1 MEYLSLRNVGIACGV
16 GFLGYCVYFDHK
28 RRSHPTYKER
38 VKARREAEQRE
49 RDSEEEIVLPPAHDK
64 KALEKFFVTEVEK
77 GEELIQAGD
86 YDRAVKHLSYA
97 VVLCPQP
104 QQLLAYMKESLPV
117 QAYLKLVKYLEVANE
132 RVNEAFN
139 KSRLSE
145 EDVE

>member
-1 MEYLSLRNVGIACGV
+1 MEYLTFRNVGLACGL

-28 RRSHPTYKER
+28 RRSHPTYKDR
-38 VKARREAEQRE
+38 VRARRELE
-49 RDSEEEIVLPPAHDK
+49 RTKQETEDDIVLPPASDK
-64 KALEKFFVTEVEK
+64 RALEKFFVTEVEK

-104 QQLLAYMKESLPV
+104 QELLRYMKESLPP
-117 QAYLKLVKYLEVANE
+117 QAYVKLVKYLEVANE
-132 RVNEAFN
+132 KVNEAFK
-139 KSRLSE
+139 KSSLAE

>member
-1 MEYLSLRNVGIACGV
+1 MEYLSLRNIGIACGV

-28 RRSHPTYKER
+28 RRSDPAYKEK
-38 VKARREAEQRE
+38 VKARRELERLQRE
-49 RDSEEEIVLPPAHDK
+49 SEEEIELPPANDQ
-64 KALEKFFVTEVEK
+64 KALEKFFVSEVEK

-104 QQLLAYMKESLPV
+104 QQLLAYMKESLPAP
-117 QAYLKLVKYLEVANE
+117 AYLKLVKYLEVANE
-132 RVNEAFN
+132 RVNEAFK
-139 KSRLSE
+139 KSSLAE